1 MDDKESGLLN
11 QYPNLEG
18 LYEHVKDTL
27 SKESQ
32 ALSDLSLKATFLWG
46 AITAVLGI
54 VVPIVYQVGKPITSP
69 ELLIWIL
76 VLYGLNTIMA
86 FWMIFPRA
94 WHDIVDFNTF
104 WSEFSGRPKERF
116 WHDMFVHISD
126 ASDKNQRRLLY
137 EAWII
142 RLICLFTLAQLAL
155 VIVWVSPITF

>member
-1 MDDKESGLLN
+1 MSNKESESLSK
-11 QYPNLEG
+11 YPNLEG

-32 ALSDLSLKATFLWG
+32 ALSNLSLKVTLLWG

-54 VVPIVYQVGKPITSP
+54 VIPIVYQVGKPMTSP

-76 VLYGLNTIMA
+76 VLYGLNTIMS
-86 FWMIFPRA
+86 FWVMFPRT
-94 WHDIVDFNTF
+94 WHDIIDFNTL
-104 WSEFSGRPKERF
+104 WSEFSGLSKERF

-126 ASDKNQRRLLY
+126 ASDKNQRRLSY

-142 RLICLFTLAQLAL
+142 RLVCSITLAQLAL
-155 VIVWVSPITF
+155 LIAWVSPITF